1 MASQVEVS
9 MKRMLVFLLALGV
22 LVVADPTRLVKAQD
36 EKKDEKKD
44 KDKDKKDEKKD
55 KDKADKDK
63 DEKKD
68 KDKDEKKDK
77 DKDKKEEKPLTDEQ
91 KKELE
96 KFTGTFKIV
105 SFERDGKK
113 SDDAELKKMKVVQK
127 GADWTFYLDT
137 DSTQGK
143 DTPFPD
149 KSPKEID
156 SLYLNG
162 PARDKVVKG
171 IYKIDG
177 EKITFCWAEPGKD
190 RPKDFATKADS
201 GLTLMTLEKT
211 KEEEKK
217 DKDKDEKKDKD
228 KDKKDKDEKKDKDKD
243 KKDK

>member
-1 MASQVEVS
+1 
-9 MKRMLVFLLALGV
+9 MKRLLVFLLALGV
-22 LVVADPTRLVKAQD
+22 LVVADPTRLVRAED
-36 EKKDEKKD
+36 DKKEEKKD
-44 KDKDKKDEKKD
+44 KDKDKKDD
-55 KDKADKDK
+55 
-63 DEKKD
+63 KKD
-68 KDKDEKKDK
+68 KDKDKKDDKK
-77 DKDKKEEKPLTDEQ
+77 DKDKKEEKPLTEEQ

-96 KFTGTFKIV
+96 KFTGTFKV
-105 SFERDGKK
+105 VTFERDGKK

-143 DTPFPD
+143 DTVYPD

-156 SLYLNG
+156 SVYLNG

-177 EKITFCWAEPGKD
+177 EKITYCWAEPGKD

-211 KEEEKK
+211 KEEDKKDKDKAEKK
-217 DKDKDEKKDKD
+217 DKDKADKD
-228 KDKKDKDEKKDKDKD
+228 TADKNDK
-243 KKDK
+243 